1 MTGKINIK
9 MRQIAVCVNPDILI
23 RVDRIAER
31 TGRTRAGIIRQAL
44 ANLVLKEGGDATLES
59 IN

>member
-44 ANLVLKEGGDATLES
+44 ANLVLKEGGDATL
-59 IN
+59 